1 MILLTEEQIRQLT
14 GYRQHARQLRW
25 IAEQL
30 KIKAPIR
37 ADGLP
42 ILTASQLDAA
52 IAGRPTAAQEPNWS
66 KRT

>member
-1 MILLTEEQIRQLT
+1 MMLTEQQIRDLT

-30 KIKAPIR
+30 KIKAPVR

-42 ILTASQLDAA
+42 VV
-52 IAGRPTAAQEPNWS
+52 TAAQLESAVAGKKVAASNEPNWS
-66 KRT
+66 K